1 MIKYQLEPEAA
12 SQLSYLQDAVDSQ
25 IASEQ
30 ETQLLVEWKKYRV
43 LVNRIDIELAPN
55 IEWPNQPK

>member
-1 MIKYQLEPEAA
+1 M
-12 SQLSYLQDAVDSQ
+12 
-25 IASEQ
+25 
-30 ETQLLVEWKKYRV
+30 